1 MLIGIIGAGKH
12 RQGAGLYI
20 GIKVAGHLKVGCAVG
35 EQCVDEN
42 RRYSASPNP
51 PTVTLA
57 PSPSPSPSPTSA
69 SASASEVRA
78 TILSTHE

>member
-57 PSPSPSPSPTSA
+57 PSPSPSPT

>member
-57 PSPSPSPSPTSA
+57 PSPSPSPTSA
-69 SASASEVRA
+69 SASEMRA
-78 TILSTHE
+78 TILSLMSSRS

>member
-57 PSPSPSPSPTSA
+57 PSPSPSPTSA
-69 SASASEVRA
+69 SASEMRA

>member
-57 PSPSPSPSPTSA
+57 PSPSPT